1 MLTTRGKRGDFL
13 GEVESVQGEL
23 FALTAEESIV
33 FQQLNYEKDKYS
45 VQLASI
51 IRNSSR
57 NPHKRRITSK
67 GMKYNSKGNPI
78 I

>member
-13 GEVESVQGEL
+13 GEVESVPGEL

-57 NPHKRRITSK
+57 NPHKRITSK
-67 GMKYNSKGNPI
+67 GMKYNSKGNPVI
-78 I
+78 